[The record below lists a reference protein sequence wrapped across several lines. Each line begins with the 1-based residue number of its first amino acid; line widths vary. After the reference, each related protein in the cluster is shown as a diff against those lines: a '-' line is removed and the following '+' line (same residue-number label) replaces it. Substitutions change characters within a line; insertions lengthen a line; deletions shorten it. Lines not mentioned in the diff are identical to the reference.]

1 MLSKPPVPSHGKPR
15 TLNGKIGGLV
25 GFVGGV
31 TARGGK
37 PLSGLAAREAVAEV
51 TLEMRLM
58 TGGKR
63 SVEDHYGVDGILESI
78 LKALQAMGKNI
89 EQLTP
94 EDLAPVDEFHIRGR
108 EATVELASRA
118 KLLPDGRVLDVGCG
132 LGGSVRYLAT
142 EHNCQATG
150 IDLTAEY
157 IEVATALAE
166 RVGLSD
172 VVEFRQASA
181 LALPFDASS
190 FDVVWT
196 EHAQMNI
203 SDKPGFYGEIARVL
217 KSGGNLVFHDI
228 FAGDGGEP
236 HFPVPW
242 AEESAISFLEKPIR
256 LRAILDEAGLKTLD
270 WEDKSQHSLEW
281 FKAVVEKTKESGPPP
296 LGLHL
301 LMRETARTKFEN
313 VIRNLQ
319 ENRIVVVQAL
329 AEKV

>member
-1 MLSKPPVPSHGKPR
+1 M
-15 TLNGKIGGLV
+15 
-25 GFVGGV
+25 
-31 TARGGK
+31 
-37 PLSGLAAREAVAEV
+37 
-51 TLEMRLM
+51 
-58 TGGKR
+58 
-63 SVEDHYGVDGILESI
+63 
-78 LKALQAMGKNI
+78 
-89 EQLTP
+89 
-94 EDLAPVDEFHIRGR
+94 
-108 EATVELASRA
+108 
-118 KLLPDGRVLDVGCG
+118 
-132 LGGSVRYLAT
+132 RYLAT
-142 EHNCQATG
+142 EHSCQATG

-157 IEVATALAE
+157 IEIATALAE

-181 LALPFDASS
+181 LALPFDAGS

-217 KSGGNLVFHDI
+217 KPGARLVFHDI
-228 FAGDGGEP
+228 FAGDDGEP

-242 AEESAISFLEKPIR
+242 AEESAISFLEKPTS
-256 LRAILDEAGLKTLD
+256 LRAILDKAGLKTLD

-319 ENRIVVVQAL
+319 ENRIVVIQAV
-329 AEKV
+329 AENV

>member
-1 MLSKPPVPSHGKPR
+1 MSRMADV
-15 TLNGKIGGLV
+15 
-25 GFVGGV
+25 
-31 TARGGK
+31 
-37 PLSGLAAREAVAEV
+37 
-51 TLEMRLM
+51 
-58 TGGKR
+58 KR
-63 SVEDHYGVDGILESI
+63 SVESHYGVDGILESI

-118 KLLPDGRVLDVGCG
+118 KLVPGSRVLDVGCG

-166 RVGLSD
+166 RVGLSNA
-172 VVEFRQASA
+172 VEFRQASA
-181 LALPFDASS
+181 LALPFDAGS

-196 EHAQMNI
+196 EHVQMNI
-203 SDKPGFYGEIARVL
+203 SDKSGFYGEIARVL
-217 KSGGNLVFHDI
+217 KPGGRLVFHDI

-242 AEESAISFLEKPIR
+242 AEESAISFLEKLTS
-256 LRAILDEAGLKTLD
+256 LRAILDKVGLKTLD

-281 FKAVVEKTKESGPPP
+281 FKAVVEKTKESGPSP

-301 LMRETARTKFEN
+301 LMRETAGTKFEN

-319 ENRIVVVQAL
+319 ENRIVVVQAMVD
-329 AEKV
+329 KT

>member
-1 MLSKPPVPSHGKPR
+1 M
-15 TLNGKIGGLV
+15 TD
-25 GFVGGV
+25 
-31 TARGGK
+31 AR
-37 PLSGLAAREAVAEV
+37 L
-51 TLEMRLM
+51 
-58 TGGKR
+58 
-63 SVEDHYGVDGILESI
+63 SVEQHYGVDGILQAI
-78 LKALQAMGKNI
+78 LKALEAMGKDI
-89 EQLTP
+89 EQLAP
-94 EDLAPVDEFHIRGR
+94 PDLAPVDEFHIRGR

-118 KLLPDGRVLDVGCG
+118 KLVPGSRVLDVGCG

-157 IEVATALAE
+157 IEIATALAE

-181 LALPFDASS
+181 LALPFDAGS

-217 KSGGNLVFHDI
+217 KLGGRLVFHDI
-228 FAGDGGEP
+228 FAGNGGEP

-242 AEESAISFLEKPIR
+242 AEESAISFLEKPTS
-256 LRAILDEAGLKTLD
+256 LRAILDKAGLKTLD

-281 FKAVVEKTKESGPPP
+281 FKAVIEKTKESGPPP

-301 LMRETARTKFEN
+301 LMRETAQTKFEN

-319 ENRIVVVQAL
+319 EDRIVVVQVM

>member
-1 MLSKPPVPSHGKPR
+1 MADV
-15 TLNGKIGGLV
+15 
-25 GFVGGV
+25 
-31 TARGGK
+31 
-37 PLSGLAAREAVAEV
+37 
-51 TLEMRLM
+51 
-58 TGGKR
+58 KR
-63 SVEDHYGVDGILESI
+63 SVENHYGVDGILESI

-108 EATVELASRA
+108 EATVELAGRA
-118 KLLPDGRVLDVGCG
+118 KLVLGSRVLDVGCG

-166 RVGLSD
+166 RVGLSN

-181 LALPFDASS
+181 LALPFDAGS

-203 SDKPGFYGEIARVL
+203 SDKSGFYGEIARVL
-217 KSGGNLVFHDI
+217 KPGGRLVFHDI

-242 AEESAISFLEKPIR
+242 AEESAISFLEKPTS
-256 LRAILDEAGLKTLD
+256 LRIILDKVGLKTLD
-270 WEDKSQHSLEW
+270 WEDKSRRSLEW
-281 FKAVVEKTKESGPPP
+281 FKAVVEKTNESGPPP

-301 LMRETARTKFEN
+301 LMRDTAQTKFEN

-319 ENRIVVVQAL
+319 ENRIVVIQAI
-329 AEKV
+329 AEKVQEAH

>member
-1 MLSKPPVPSHGKPR
+1 
-15 TLNGKIGGLV
+15 
-25 GFVGGV
+25 
-31 TARGGK
+31 
-37 PLSGLAAREAVAEV
+37 
-51 TLEMRLM
+51 M
-58 TGGKR
+58 TGAKLT
-63 SVEDHYGVDGILESI
+63 VEQHYGVAGILETI
-78 LKALQAMGKNI
+78 LKALAAMGKDI
-89 EQLTP
+89 ERLVP
-94 EDLAPVDEFHIRGR
+94 PDLAPVDEFHIRGR

-118 KLLPDGRVLDVGCG
+118 KLASGSRVLDVGCG

-142 EHNCQATG
+142 EHNCRATG

-157 IEVATALAE
+157 IEVAMALAE

-172 VVEFRQASA
+172 VVEFQQASA
-181 LALPFDASS
+181 LALPFDAAS

-203 SDKPGFYGEIARVL
+203 SDKSGFYGEIARVL
-217 KSGGNLVFHDI
+217 GPGGRLVFHDI

-242 AEESAISFLEKPIR
+242 AEESSISFLMNLAS
-256 LRAILDEAGLKTLD
+256 LRETLKAAGLRILD
-270 WEDKSQHSLEW
+270 WQDKSEHSLVW
-281 FKAVVEKTKESGPPP
+281 FKGVVEKTKESGPPP

-319 ENRIVVVQAL
+319 ENRIVVIQAV

>member
-1 MLSKPPVPSHGKPR
+1 M
-15 TLNGKIGGLV
+15 I
-25 GFVGGV
+25 
-31 TARGGK
+31 
-37 PLSGLAAREAVAEV
+37 
-51 TLEMRLM
+51 
-58 TGGKR
+58 GGKR

-78 LKALQAMGKNI
+78 LKALEAMGKDI
-89 EQLTP
+89 EQLAP
-94 EDLAPVDEFHIRGR
+94 PDLAPVDEFHIRGR

-118 KLLPDGRVLDVGCG
+118 KLVPGSRVLDVGCG

-157 IEVATALAE
+157 IDVATALAE
-166 RVGLSD
+166 RVGLSH

-181 LALPFDASS
+181 LALPFDAAS

-203 SDKPGFYGEIARVL
+203 SDKSGFYGEIARVL
-217 KSGGNLVFHDI
+217 KSGGRLVFHDI
-228 FAGDGGEP
+228 FAGDEGEP

-242 AEESAISFLEKPIR
+242 AEESSISFLTNLAL
-256 LRAILDEAGLKTLD
+256 LRETLSGAGMRILD
-270 WEDKSQHSLEW
+270 WEDKGDHSLEW
-281 FKAVVEKTKESGPPP
+281 FKGVVEKTKESGPPP

-301 LMRETARTKFEN
+301 LMRDTARTKFEN

-319 ENRIVVVQAL
+319 ENRIAVIQAV